1 MSYCVARMEKMKSDN
16 LVGIGNHNQRRFSNH
31 SNKDIDVSKSHLNY
45 DILDKVK
52 SYKTDIEGYIN
63 ANKSSKRAVRKDA
76 VLVCEWIITSDSDFF
91 ESMSPADTRE
101 YFQTAID
108 FFAERYGS
116 KNLMYAQ
123 VHLDERTPHMHLGIV
138 PFDKDNKLT
147 AKTMFD
153 REALQD
159 IQNELPRYMNERGFK
174 VERGRAGSE
183 AKHLTVQEYKDVQ
196 KEIKKQS
203 EVLDG
208 VKKEL
213 ESVKNVTRTKNF
225 LDELDS
231 KSKKTL
237 LGNDVKISQEDYQEL
252 KEQLLGADKSLLE
265 MDKLKQHNQK
275 LSRSIYDLRDE
286 LDNSKAYAD
295 RLYDKNDSLKEQIKH
310 LDSSIGDFEMAQIAY
325 QDALS
330 RELSKDEIIARYI
343 CHEVELGNIPE
354 DESDIEYY
362 IDTLNSVEID
372 DNTLKNR
379 VEKVIDILKNVLEN
393 VLEFFRKF

>member
-213 ESVKNVTRTKNF
+213 ESVKNVTRTKDF

-286 LDNSKAYAD
+286 LDDSKAYAD
-295 RLYDKNDSLKEQIKH
+295 RLYDKNHSLKEQIKH
-310 LDSSIGDFEMAQIAY
+310 LDSSLGDFEMAQIAY

-330 RELSKDEIIARYI
+330 RELSQDEIIVRYI
-343 CHEVELGNIPE
+343 CHAVELGNIPE

>member
-76 VLVCEWIITSDSDFF
+76 VLVCEWIITSDSEFF
-91 ESMSPADTRE
+91 ESMTPADTRE

-196 KEIKKQS
+196 KEIQKQS

-213 ESVKNVTRTKNF
+213 ESVKNVTRTKDF

-286 LDNSKAYAD
+286 LDDSKAYAD
-295 RLYDKNDSLKEQIKH
+295 RLCDKNHSLKEQIKH
-310 LDSSIGDFEMAQIAY
+310 LDSSLGDFEMAQIAY

-330 RELSKDEIIARYI
+330 RELSQDEIIARYI

>member
-159 IQNELPRYMNERGFK
+159 IQNELPRYMNERGFE
-174 VERGRAGSE
+174 VERGRAGSD

-213 ESVKNVTRTKNF
+213 ESVKNVTRTKDF

-286 LDNSKAYAD
+286 LDDSKAYAD
-295 RLYDKNDSLKEQIKH
+295 RLYDKNHSLKEQIKH
-310 LDSSIGDFEMAQIAY
+310 LDSSLGDFEMAQIAY

>member
-159 IQNELPRYMNERGFK
+159 IQNELPRYMNEHGFK

-213 ESVKNVTRTKNF
+213 ESVKNVTRTKDF

-295 RLYDKNDSLKEQIKH
+295 RLYDKNNSLKEQIKH
-310 LDSSIGDFEMAQIAY
+310 LDSSLGDFEMAQIAY

-330 RELSKDEIIARYI
+330 RELSQDEIIARYI

>member
-1 MSYCVARMEKMKSDN
+1 MEKMKSDN

-76 VLVCEWIITSDSDFF
+76 VLVCEWIITSDSEFF
-91 ESMSPADTRE
+91 ESMTPADTRE

-213 ESVKNVTRTKNF
+213 ESVKNVTRTKDF

-286 LDNSKAYAD
+286 LDDSKAYAD
-295 RLYDKNDSLKEQIKH
+295 RLYDKNHSLKEQIKH
-310 LDSSIGDFEMAQIAY
+310 LDSSLGDFEMAQIAY

-330 RELSKDEIIARYI
+330 RELSEDEIIARYI

>member
-159 IQNELPRYMNERGFK
+159 IQNELPLYMNERGFK

-213 ESVKNVTRTKNF
+213 ESVKNVTRTKDF

-295 RLYDKNDSLKEQIKH
+295 RLYDKNHSLKEQIKH
-310 LDSSIGDFEMAQIAY
+310 LDSSLGDFEMAQIAY

>member
-138 PFDKDNKLT
+138 PFDKDNKLI

-159 IQNELPRYMNERGFK
+159 IQNELPRYMNEHGFE

-213 ESVKNVTRTKNF
+213 ESVKNVTRTKDF

-237 LGNDVKISQEDYQEL
+237 LGNDVKISQEDYQAL

-275 LSRSIYDLRDE
+275 LNRSIYDLRDE
-286 LDNSKAYAD
+286 LDDSKAYAD

-310 LDSSIGDFEMAQIAY
+310 LDSSLGDFEMAQIAY

-330 RELSKDEIIARYI
+330 RELSQDEIIARYI

-379 VEKVIDILKNVLEN
+379 IEKVIDILKNVLEN

>member
-159 IQNELPRYMNERGFK
+159 IQNELPRYMNEHGFE

-213 ESVKNVTRTKNF
+213 ESVKNVTRTKDF

-237 LGNDVKISQEDYQEL
+237 LGNDVKISQEDYQAL

-275 LSRSIYDLRDE
+275 LNRSIYDLRDE
-286 LDNSKAYAD
+286 LDDSKAYAD
-295 RLYDKNDSLKEQIKH
+295 RLCDKNHSLKEQIKH
-310 LDSSIGDFEMAQIAY
+310 LDSSLGDFEMAQIAY

-343 CHEVELGNIPE
+343 CHAVEFGNIPE

-362 IDTLNSVEID
+362 IDALNSVEID

>member
-1 MSYCVARMEKMKSDN
+1 MEKMKSDN

-63 ANKSSKRAVRKDA
+63 ANKSSKRTVRKDA
-76 VLVCEWIITSDSDFF
+76 VLVCEWIITSDSEFF

-159 IQNELPRYMNERGFK
+159 IQNELPLYMNERGFK

-213 ESVKNVTRTKNF
+213 ESVKNVTRTKDF

-237 LGNDVKISQEDYQEL
+237 LGNDVKISQKDYQEL

-286 LDNSKAYAD
+286 LDDSKAYAD
-295 RLYDKNDSLKEQIKH
+295 RLYDKNHSLKEQIKH
-310 LDSSIGDFEMAQIAY
+310 LDSSLGDFEMAQIAY

-330 RELSKDEIIARYI
+330 RELSEDEIIARYI

>member
-196 KEIKKQS
+196 KEIQKQS

-213 ESVKNVTRTKNF
+213 ESVKNVTRTKDF

-286 LDNSKAYAD
+286 LDDSKAYAD

-310 LDSSIGDFEMAQIAY
+310 LDSSLGDFEMAQIAY

>member
-91 ESMSPADTRE
+91 ESMNPADTRE

-159 IQNELPRYMNERGFK
+159 IQNELPRYMNEHGFE

-213 ESVKNVTRTKNF
+213 ESVKNVTRTKDF

-237 LGNDVKISQEDYQEL
+237 LGNDVKISQEDYQAL

-275 LSRSIYDLRDE
+275 LNRSIYDLRDE
-286 LDNSKAYAD
+286 LDDSKAYAD
-295 RLYDKNDSLKEQIKH
+295 RLYDKNHSLKEQIKH
-310 LDSSIGDFEMAQIAY
+310 LDSSLGDFEMAQIAY

-330 RELSKDEIIARYI
+330 RELSQDEIIARYI

>member
-203 EVLDG
+203 EVLDE

-213 ESVKNVTRTKNF
+213 ESVKNVTRTKGF

-286 LDNSKAYAD
+286 LDDSKAYAD
-295 RLYDKNDSLKEQIKH
+295 RLYDKNHSLKEQIKH
-310 LDSSIGDFEMAQIAY
+310 LDSSLGDFEMAQIAY

-343 CHEVELGNIPE
+343 CHAVELGNIPE

-362 IDTLNSVEID
+362 IDALNSVEID

>member
-159 IQNELPRYMNERGFK
+159 IQNELPLYMNERGFK

-203 EVLDG
+203 EVLDE

-213 ESVKNVTRTKNF
+213 ESVKNVTRTKDF

-286 LDNSKAYAD
+286 LDDSKAYAD

-310 LDSSIGDFEMAQIAY
+310 LDSSLGDFEMAQIAY

-379 VEKVIDILKNVLEN
+379 IEKVIDILKNVLEN

>member
-91 ESMSPADTRE
+91 ESLSPADTRE

-147 AKTMFD
+147 AKNMFD

-213 ESVKNVTRTKNF
+213 ESVKNVTRTKDF
-225 LDELDS
+225 LNELDS

-275 LSRSIYDLRDE
+275 LSRSIYGLRDE
-286 LDNSKAYAD
+286 LDDSKAYAD
-295 RLYDKNDSLKEQIKH
+295 RLYDKNHSLKEQIKH
-310 LDSSIGDFEMAQIAY
+310 LDSSLGDFEMAQIAY

-330 RELSKDEIIARYI
+330 RELSQDEIIARYI
-343 CHEVELGNIPE
+343 CHAVELGNIPE

-372 DNTLKNR
+372 DNTLKKR

>member
-52 SYKTDIEGYIN
+52 SYKADIEGYIN

-159 IQNELPRYMNERGFK
+159 IQNELPLYMNERGFK

-213 ESVKNVTRTKNF
+213 ESVKNVTRTKDF

-286 LDNSKAYAD
+286 LDDSKAYAD
-295 RLYDKNDSLKEQIKH
+295 RLYDKNHSLKEQIKH
-310 LDSSIGDFEMAQIAY
+310 LDSSLGDFEMAQIAY

-362 IDTLNSVEID
+362 IDTLNNVEID

>member
-159 IQNELPRYMNERGFK
+159 IQNELPLYMNERGFK

-213 ESVKNVTRTKNF
+213 ESVKNVTRTKDF

-286 LDNSKAYAD
+286 LDDSKAYAD
-295 RLYDKNDSLKEQIKH
+295 RLYDKNHSLKEQIKH
-310 LDSSIGDFEMAQIAY
+310 LDSSLGDFEMAQIAY

-330 RELSKDEIIARYI
+330 RELSQDEIIARYI
-343 CHEVELGNIPE
+343 CHAVELGNIPE

-379 VEKVIDILKNVLEN
+379 IEKVIDILKNVLEN

>member
-1 MSYCVARMEKMKSDN
+1 MEKMKSDN

-213 ESVKNVTRTKNF
+213 ESVKNVTRTKDF

-237 LGNDVKISQEDYQEL
+237 LGNDVKISQKDYQEL

-286 LDNSKAYAD
+286 LDDSKAYAD
-295 RLYDKNDSLKEQIKH
+295 RLHDKNHSLKEQIKH
-310 LDSSIGDFEMAQIAY
+310 LDSSLGDFEMAQIAY

-343 CHEVELGNIPE
+343 CHAVELGNIPE

-362 IDTLNSVEID
+362 IDALNSVEID

>member
-174 VERGRAGSE
+174 VERGRVGSE

-213 ESVKNVTRTKNF
+213 ESVKNVTRTKDF

-237 LGNDVKISQEDYQEL
+237 LGNDVKISQKDYQEL

-286 LDNSKAYAD
+286 LDDSKAYAD

-310 LDSSIGDFEMAQIAY
+310 LDSSLGDFEMAQIAY

-330 RELSKDEIIARYI
+330 RELSQDEIIARYI

>member
-213 ESVKNVTRTKNF
+213 ESVKNVTRTKDF

-286 LDNSKAYAD
+286 LDDSKAYAD

-310 LDSSIGDFEMAQIAY
+310 LDSSLGDFEMAQIAY

-330 RELSKDEIIARYI
+330 RELSQDEIIARYI

-362 IDTLNSVEID
+362 IDALNSVEID

>member
-213 ESVKNVTRTKNF
+213 ESVKNVTRTKDF

-237 LGNDVKISQEDYQEL
+237 LGNDVKISQKDYQEL

-295 RLYDKNDSLKEQIKH
+295 RLYDKNHSLKEQIKH
-310 LDSSIGDFEMAQIAY
+310 LDSSLGDFEMAQIAY

-343 CHEVELGNIPE
+343 CHEVELGIIPE

>member
-159 IQNELPRYMNERGFK
+159 IQNELPLYMNERGFK

-213 ESVKNVTRTKNF
+213 ESVKNVTRTKDF

-286 LDNSKAYAD
+286 LDDSKAYAD
-295 RLYDKNDSLKEQIKH
+295 RLYDKNNSLKEQIKH
-310 LDSSIGDFEMAQIAY
+310 LDSSLGDFEMAQIAY

>member
-159 IQNELPRYMNERGFK
+159 IQNELPLYMNERGFK

-203 EVLDG
+203 EVLDE

-213 ESVKNVTRTKNF
+213 ESVKNVTRTKDF

-286 LDNSKAYAD
+286 LDDSKAYAD

-310 LDSSIGDFEMAQIAY
+310 LDSSLGDFEMAQIAY

>member
-138 PFDKDNKLT
+138 PFGKDNKLT

-213 ESVKNVTRTKNF
+213 ESVKNVTRTKDF

-252 KEQLLGADKSLLE
+252 KEKLLGADKSLLE

-286 LDNSKAYAD
+286 LDDSKTYAD
-295 RLYDKNDSLKEQIKH
+295 RLYDKNNSLKEQIKH
-310 LDSSIGDFEMAQIAY
+310 LDSSLGDFEMAQIAY

-330 RELSKDEIIARYI
+330 RELSNDEIIARYI
-343 CHEVELGNIPE
+343 CHAVELGNIPE
-354 DESDIEYY
+354 DESDIENY
-362 IDTLNSVEID
+362 IDALNSVEID

>member
-147 AKTMFD
+147 AKNMFD

-203 EVLDG
+203 EVLDE

-213 ESVKNVTRTKNF
+213 ESVKNVTRTKDF

-286 LDNSKAYAD
+286 LDDSKAYAD
-295 RLYDKNDSLKEQIKH
+295 RLYDKNHSLKEQIKH
-310 LDSSIGDFEMAQIAY
+310 LDSSLGDFEMAQIAY

-330 RELSKDEIIARYI
+330 RELSQDEIIARYI

>member
-159 IQNELPRYMNERGFK
+159 IQNELPLYMNERGFK

-213 ESVKNVTRTKNF
+213 ESVKNVTRTKDF

-310 LDSSIGDFEMAQIAY
+310 LDSSLGDFEMAQIAY

-330 RELSKDEIIARYI
+330 RELSQDEIIARYI

>member
-213 ESVKNVTRTKNF
+213 ESVKNVTRTKDF

-286 LDNSKAYAD
+286 LDDSKAYAD

-310 LDSSIGDFEMAQIAY
+310 LDSSLGDFEMAQIAY

-330 RELSKDEIIARYI
+330 RELSQDEIIARYI

>member
-52 SYKTDIEGYIN
+52 SYKTDIEGFIN

-159 IQNELPRYMNERGFK
+159 IQNELPRYMNERGFE

-213 ESVKNVTRTKNF
+213 ESVKNVTRTKDF

-286 LDNSKAYAD
+286 LDDSKAYAD

-310 LDSSIGDFEMAQIAY
+310 LDSSLGDFEMAQIAY

-330 RELSKDEIIARYI
+330 RELSQDEIIARYI

>member
-213 ESVKNVTRTKNF
+213 ESVKNVTRTKDF

-237 LGNDVKISQEDYQEL
+237 LGNDVKISQKDYQEL

-286 LDNSKAYAD
+286 LDDSKAYAD
-295 RLYDKNDSLKEQIKH
+295 RLYDKNHSLKEQIKH
-310 LDSSIGDFEMAQIAY
+310 LDSSLGDFEMAQIAY

-330 RELSKDEIIARYI
+330 RELSQDEIIARYI
-343 CHEVELGNIPE
+343 CHAVELGNIPE

-362 IDTLNSVEID
+362 IDALNSVEID

>member
-159 IQNELPRYMNERGFK
+159 IQNELPRYMNEHGFE

-213 ESVKNVTRTKNF
+213 ESVKNVTRTKDF

-237 LGNDVKISQEDYQEL
+237 LGKDVKISQEDYQAL

-275 LSRSIYDLRDE
+275 LNRSIYDLRDE
-286 LDNSKAYAD
+286 LDDSKAYAD
-295 RLYDKNDSLKEQIKH
+295 RLYDKNHSLKEQIKH
-310 LDSSIGDFEMAQIAY
+310 LDSSLGDFEMAQIAY

-343 CHEVELGNIPE
+343 CHAVELGNIPE

>member
-1 MSYCVARMEKMKSDN
+1 MEKMKSDN

-159 IQNELPRYMNERGFK
+159 IQNELPLYMNERGFK

-213 ESVKNVTRTKNF
+213 ESVKNVTRTKDF

-286 LDNSKAYAD
+286 LDDSKAYAD
-295 RLYDKNDSLKEQIKH
+295 RLYDKNHSLKEQIKH
-310 LDSSIGDFEMAQIAY
+310 LDSSLGDFEMAQIAY

-330 RELSKDEIIARYI
+330 RELSNDEIIARYI

-362 IDTLNSVEID
+362 IDTLNNVEID

>member
-196 KEIKKQS
+196 KEIQKQS

-213 ESVKNVTRTKNF
+213 ESVKNVTRTKDF

-310 LDSSIGDFEMAQIAY
+310 LDSSLGDFEMAQIAY

-330 RELSKDEIIARYI
+330 RELSQDEIIARYI

>member
-174 VERGRAGSE
+174 VERGRTGSE

-286 LDNSKAYAD
+286 LDDSKAYAD
-295 RLYDKNDSLKEQIKH
+295 RLYDKNHSLKEQIKH
-310 LDSSIGDFEMAQIAY
+310 LDSSLGDFEMAQIAY

-330 RELSKDEIIARYI
+330 RELSQDEIIARYI
-343 CHEVELGNIPE
+343 CHAVELGNIPE

>member
-213 ESVKNVTRTKNF
+213 ESVKNVTRTKDF

-237 LGNDVKISQEDYQEL
+237 LGNDVKLSQKDYQEL

-295 RLYDKNDSLKEQIKH
+295 RLYDKNHSLKEQIKH
-310 LDSSIGDFEMAQIAY
+310 LDSSLGDFEMAQIAY

-343 CHEVELGNIPE
+343 CHAVELGNIPE

-362 IDTLNSVEID
+362 IDALNSVEID

>member
-63 ANKSSKRAVRKDA
+63 ANKASKRAVRKDA
-76 VLVCEWIITSDSDFF
+76 VLVCEWIITSDSEFF

-286 LDNSKAYAD
+286 LDDSKAYAD
-295 RLYDKNDSLKEQIKH
+295 RLCDKNHSLKEQIKH
-310 LDSSIGDFEMAQIAY
+310 LDSSLGDFEMAQIAY

-343 CHEVELGNIPE
+343 CHAVELGNIPE

-362 IDTLNSVEID
+362 IDALNSVEID

>member
-159 IQNELPRYMNERGFK
+159 IQNELPRYMNEHGFK

-213 ESVKNVTRTKNF
+213 ESVKNVTRTKDF

-237 LGNDVKISQEDYQEL
+237 LGNDVKISQKDYQEL

-286 LDNSKAYAD
+286 LDDSKAYAD

-310 LDSSIGDFEMAQIAY
+310 LDSSLVDFEMAQIAY

>member
-16 LVGIGNHNQRRFSNH
+16 LVGIGNHNQRRFSTH

-76 VLVCEWIITSDSDFF
+76 VLVCEWIITSDSEFF
-91 ESMSPADTRE
+91 ESMTPADTRE

-213 ESVKNVTRTKNF
+213 ESVKNVTRTKDF

-286 LDNSKAYAD
+286 LDDSKAYAD

-310 LDSSIGDFEMAQIAY
+310 LDSSLGDFEMAQIAY

-330 RELSKDEIIARYI
+330 RELSQDEIIARYI

>member
-295 RLYDKNDSLKEQIKH
+295 RLYDKNHSLKEQIKH
-310 LDSSIGDFEMAQIAY
+310 LDSSLGDFEMAQIAY

-330 RELSKDEIIARYI
+330 RELSQDEIIARYI

>member
-63 ANKSSKRAVRKDA
+63 ANKASKRAVRKDA
-76 VLVCEWIITSDSDFF
+76 VLVCEWIITSDSEFF

-286 LDNSKAYAD
+286 LDDSKAYAD
-295 RLYDKNDSLKEQIKH
+295 RLYDKNHSLKEQIKH
-310 LDSSIGDFEMAQIAY
+310 LDSSLGDFEMAQIAY

-343 CHEVELGNIPE
+343 CHAVELGNIPE

-362 IDTLNSVEID
+362 IDALNSVEID

>member
-76 VLVCEWIITSDSDFF
+76 VLVCEWIITSDSEFF
-91 ESMSPADTRE
+91 ESMTPADTRE

-159 IQNELPRYMNERGFK
+159 IQNELPLYMNERGFK

-213 ESVKNVTRTKNF
+213 ESVKNVTRTKDF

-286 LDNSKAYAD
+286 LDDSKAYAD

-310 LDSSIGDFEMAQIAY
+310 LDSSLGDFEMAQIAY

-330 RELSKDEIIARYI
+330 RELSQDEIIARYI

-379 VEKVIDILKNVLEN
+379 IEKVIDILKNVLEN